1 MQAVYRMLT
10 DLVVL
15 MPIDAAFRWALVWVK
30 SQVLIVLSR
39 SLATISEAV

>member
-15 MPIDAAFRWALVWVK
+15 IDAAFRWALVWVK
-30 SQVLIVLSR
+30 SQVLIALSR